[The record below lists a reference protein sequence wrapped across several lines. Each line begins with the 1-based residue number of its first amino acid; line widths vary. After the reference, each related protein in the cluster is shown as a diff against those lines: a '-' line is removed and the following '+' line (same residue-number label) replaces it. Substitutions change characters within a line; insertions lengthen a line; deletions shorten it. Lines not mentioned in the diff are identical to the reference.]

1 MSLIEDDYTVS
12 CDLLVAEKNLKI
24 STAEDAK
31 RICDAI
37 KQLNEL
43 KTLKLEGI
51 SLGIEAAEAIA
62 DTISH
67 CPSLEVSIFPQT
79 LRVGSSPEKFHET
92 INFRRTPKIPKFS

>member
-1 MSLIEDDYTVS
+1 MSLIEDDNTVS
-12 CDLLVAEKNLKI
+12 CDVLVAEKNLKI
-24 STAEDAK
+24 STAEDAR

-62 DTISH
+62 DTISN

-79 LRVGSSPEKFHET
+79 LRIGSS
-92 INFRRTPKIPKFS
+92 S

>member
-37 KQLNEL
+37 KQLDEL
-43 KTLKLEGI
+43 KTLKVYRCSGRKSNKGI
-51 SLGIEAAEAIA
+51 NTLWGVQKTKIESVRNKGI
-62 DTISH
+62 TSK
-67 CPSLEVSIFPQT
+67 T
-79 LRVGSSPEKFHET
+79 LRANEK
-92 INFRRTPKIPKFS
+92 

>member
-1 MSLIEDDYTVS
+1 MSLIEDDNTVS

-24 STAEDAK
+24 STAEDAS

-37 KQLNEL
+37 NQLNEL

-62 DTISH
+62 DSISH
-67 CPSLEVSIFPQT
+67 CPSLEVKLLRFQRKAWSLMFPAPKENISSFSI
-79 LRVGSSPEKFHET
+79 
-92 INFRRTPKIPKFS
+92 

>member
-1 MSLIEDDYTVS
+1 MSLIEDDNTVS

-24 STAEDAK
+24 STAEDAS

-37 KQLNEL
+37 NQLNEL

-62 DTISH
+62 DSISH
-67 CPSLEVSIFPQT
+67 CPSLEVKLFRDSKGK
-79 LRVGSSPEKFHET
+79 LRVLCFQRLMKIYRH
-92 INFRRTPKIPKFS
+92 FRSDSE